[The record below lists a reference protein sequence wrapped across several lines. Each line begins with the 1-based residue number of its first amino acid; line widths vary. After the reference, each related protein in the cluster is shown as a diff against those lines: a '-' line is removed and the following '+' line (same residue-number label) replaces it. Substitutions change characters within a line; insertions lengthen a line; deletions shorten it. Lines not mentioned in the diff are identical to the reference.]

1 MSQQTQDS
9 YTRKTEIYDGMVRMI
24 KTKEYNSIVNAIKE
38 SREHMSYTSQ
48 GLTNHERVI
57 AKLTIN
63 EVVNNLLVQFKDEK
77 HFDRDKFRKDTSI
90 KDAE

>member
-1 MSQQTQDS
+1 
-9 YTRKTEIYDGMVRMI
+9 MI

-90 KDAE
+90 KEAGWSE